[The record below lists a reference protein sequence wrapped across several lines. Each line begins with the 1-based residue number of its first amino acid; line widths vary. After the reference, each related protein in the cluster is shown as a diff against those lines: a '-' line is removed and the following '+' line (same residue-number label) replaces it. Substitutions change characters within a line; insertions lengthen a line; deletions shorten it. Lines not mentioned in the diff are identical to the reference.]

1 MLMSGTHTDIYA
13 QMTVII
19 SRITSSVY
27 YPSQT
32 SAVIYRT
39 YGGID
44 SLTTKNERVIDL
56 MVSYSITAV
65 VQRQMLSHYGMKL
78 IHKQNL

>member
-1 MLMSGTHTDIYA
+1 MLMSSKHTSIYTLIYT

-39 YGGID
+39 HGGID
-44 SLTTKNERVIDL
+44 SLTTKNERGIDL
-56 MVSYSITAV
+56 MVSYSITV
-65 VQRQMLSHYGMKL
+65 VIQR
-78 IHKQNL
+78 